1 MPKAKNLVSLPFHS
15 VRPSLLLMGVLVHSH
30 IWMGL
35 AIYRVL
41 QLCNFKCMYALIQQF
56 HLQEFLPTETF
67 ASMQMEHMHGYSFQN
82 SGQDIEI
89 SIHFLEFIK

>member
-1 MPKAKNLVSLPFHS
+1 
-15 VRPSLLLMGVLVHSH
+15 
-30 IWMGL
+30 
-35 AIYRVL
+35 
-41 QLCNFKCMYALIQQF
+41 MYALIQQF